1 VTTFSGP
8 TTCGSRQCY
17 SNYLFLKI
25 PLSTSKSVP
34 ERCGTTR
41 LWSHGSYTKTHH
53 AFRCLVSEERIQS
66 PSKTEVVSS
75 CSVQRVRE
83 RKREGSAIKPPPSCN
98 PSHLALPADH
108 LRQPPT
114 PSSRC
119 IRRLGFPRRARSSRP
134 PPAPHGAVLQMYV
147 CDPIVFDDA

>member
-53 AFRCLVSEERIQS
+53 AFRCLVSDERIQS

-75 CSVQRVRE
+75 CSVQGQRE
-83 RKREGSAIKPPPSCN
+83 KERGFCYKTSTVLQPIPPRS
-98 PSHLALPADH
+98 S
-108 LRQPPT
+108 RRPPT
-114 PSSRC
+114 PTT
-119 IRRLGFPRRARSSRP
+119 
-134 PPAPHGAVLQMYV
+134 H
-147 CDPIVFDDA
+147 PIVSLHPKARVSAPSPFLSTSPRTPWCCTTDVRMRPDRL